1 MIHSTMH
8 STDILQLSA
17 DLRHLLNTPPTP
29 WMSIKG
35 THRAST
41 DLEVIDFDFNVKTSN
56 PQLIRLESGLLDA
69 GSIDFSRD
77 ELVSDE
83 TATEIVQDVLRRG
96 DDIS

>member
-1 MIHSTMH
+1 MH

-29 WMSIKG
+29 WLSIKG

-41 DLEVIDFDFNVKTSN
+41 GLEVIDFDFKVKTSN
-56 PQLIRLESGLLDA
+56 PQLVRLESELLDA

-77 ELVSDE
+77 ELVSDDI
-83 TATEIVQDVLRRG
+83 ARNIVQNVLERGAGDV
-96 DDIS
+96 S